1 MAIEGRKADHLRICL
16 EDDVE
21 GRGITAGFERLRFV
35 HQALPEIDLRD
46 VDTSLTLWG
55 KRLGVPLLIS
65 SMTGGTAQAEGI
77 NRNLA
82 LAAQEAGL
90 AMGVGSQRA
99 ALQDPALAASYKAL
113 QYAPDILLFANVGAV
128 QLNYSY
134 GVEEC
139 RRAVD
144 MIEADALFLH
154 LNPLQEAVQP
164 EGDTNFRG
172 LADRIAQV
180 CREVGVPVIAKEVG
194 WGISADAAS
203 MLWDAGVAAIDVAG
217 AGGTSWSQVE
227 AKRISNEVGRLVAEA
242 FASWG
247 IPTADSLRMVR
258 EAGVPAGCKL
268 FASGG
273 VRNGLDVAKSVALGA
288 DLAGMAR
295 PFLKAA
301 ALSPE
306 TVVELVQV
314 IREEL
319 RIAMFCVGAA
329 SLDELRGTTHLVESS
344 R

>member
-1 MAIEGRKADHLRICL
+1 MTIDGRKADHLRICL

-21 GRGITAGFERLRFV
+21 GRGITTGFERLRFV

-46 VDTSLTLWG
+46 VSTSLTLWS

-65 SMTGGTAQAEGI
+65 SMTGGTVQAEGV

-82 LAAQEAGL
+82 LAAQEVGL

-99 ALQDPALAASYKAL
+99 ALQDSALAATYRVR

-134 GVEEC
+134 GAEEC

-144 MIEADALFLH
+144 MIEADALVLH
-154 LNPLQEAVQP
+154 LNALQEAVQP

-172 LADRIAQV
+172 LAARIAQV
-180 CREVGVPVIAKEVG
+180 CREVGVPVVAKEVG
-194 WGISADAAS
+194 WGISAGAAR

-227 AKRISNEVGRLVAEA
+227 AKRIPTEAGRLVAEA
-242 FASWG
+242 FAGWG
-247 IPTADSLRMVR
+247 IPTIDSLRMVR
-258 EAGVPAGCKL
+258 EAGIPEGRKL

-301 ALSPE
+301 AISPE
-306 TVVELVQV
+306 TVIELAQV
-314 IREEL
+314 IREQL
-319 RIAMFCVGAA
+319 RIAMFCIGAA
-329 SLDELRGTTHLVESS
+329 TLEELRGTTNLVLSA
-344 R
+344 